1 MRSMRKK
8 ILQTAAGVI
17 YVNSLEDF
25 YINKTKFTIE
35 ILKQQIIFSENADDL
50 RLFNENIDISYFTS
64 TDVKDDVTKDKR
76 TEATGII
83 EELFYKYAEVD
94 IGVDIVTAIMMDT
107 INNRLSKDPIEIT
120 ILASLV
126 KYIESKPKKIVFVAK
141 NNNYLGTGEDFNMSL
156 VEYQGKNI
164 CGEALLK
171 CLNMFDYGQLSK
183 RLSILRKHENIA
195 SKLIGMRSRDKKGV
209 NDECRF

>member
-1 MRSMRKK
+1 MMKK
-8 ILQTAAGVI
+8 ISQTADGII
-17 YVNSLEDF
+17 YMNSLEDF

-64 TDVKDDVTKDKR
+64 TDVKDDVTKEKR

-183 RLSILRKHENIA
+183 RLSILKKHENIV

-209 NDECRF
+209 KNDYAF

>member
-1 MRSMRKK
+1 MMMKK
-8 ILQTAAGVI
+8 ISQTADGII
-17 YVNSLEDF
+17 YMNSLDDF

-50 RLFNENIDISYFTS
+50 RLFNENIYISYFTS

-183 RLSILRKHENIA
+183 RLSILKKHKDIA
-195 SKLIGMRSRDKKGV
+195 SKLIGIRSRDKKGV
-209 NDECRF
+209 SDECSF

>member
-1 MRSMRKK
+1 MSIRKK
-8 ILQTAAGVI
+8 ILQTADGVI

-64 TDVKDDVTKDKR
+64 TDVKDDVTKEKR

-183 RLSILRKHENIA
+183 RLSILKKHENIV

-209 NDECRF
+209 SDECPF

>member
-1 MRSMRKK
+1 MRSMRKM

-94 IGVDIVTAIMMDT
+94 IGVDIVTGIMMDT
-107 INNRLSKDPIEIT
+107 INNRLSKNITEIT
-120 ILASLV
+120 TLASLV

-156 VEYQGKNI
+156 IEYQGKNI
-164 CGEALLK
+164 LGEALLK
-171 CLNMFDYGQLSK
+171 CLNMFDC
-183 RLSILRKHENIA
+183 E
-195 SKLIGMRSRDKKGV
+195 
-209 NDECRF
+209 

>member
-1 MRSMRKK
+1 MSIRKK
-8 ILQTAAGVI
+8 ILQTADGVI

-64 TDVKDDVTKDKR
+64 TDVKDDVTKEKR

-183 RLSILRKHENIA
+183 RLSILKKHENIV

-209 NDECRF
+209 KNDYAF

>member
-8 ILQTAAGVI
+8 ILQTADAVI
-17 YVNSLEDF
+17 YVNTLEDF

-50 RLFNENIDISYFTS
+50 RLFNDNLDISYFS
-64 TDVKDDVTKDKR
+64 SIGERIVVNNDITKEMR
-76 TEATGII
+76 SEATGII

-94 IGVDIVTAIMMDT
+94 IGVEIIAAMIMGT
-107 INNRLSKDPIEIT
+107 INNRLSNDLIEIT
-120 ILASLV
+120 MLTNLI

-156 VEYQGKNI
+156 IEYQGKNI
-164 CGEALLK
+164 LGEALLK
-171 CLNMFDYGQLSK
+171 CLNMFDCEYLKRRSNILNKHQLK
-183 RLSILRKHENIA
+183 RREII
-195 SKLIGMRSRDKKGV
+195 I
-209 NDECRF
+209 

>member
-1 MRSMRKK
+1 MMIKK
-8 ILQTAAGVI
+8 ISQTAEGII
-17 YVNSLEDF
+17 YMNSLDDF

-107 INNRLSKDPIEIT
+107 INNRLSKDLIEIT

-171 CLNMFDYGQLSK
+171 CLNMFDCEQLSK
-183 RLSILRKHENIA
+183 RLRILRKHTDIA
-195 SKLIGMRSRDKKGV
+195 SKLIGIRSRDKKGV
-209 NDECRF
+209 SDECSF

>member
-8 ILQTAAGVI
+8 ILQTADAVI
-17 YVNSLEDF
+17 YVNTLEDF

-94 IGVDIVTAIMMDT
+94 IGVDIVTAMMMDT
-107 INNRLSKDPIEIT
+107 INDRLSKDFIEIT
-120 ILASLV
+120 SLANLV
-126 KYIESKPKKIVFVAK
+126 KYIKSKPKKIVFVAK

-183 RLSILRKHENIA
+183 RLSILKKHENIV

-209 NDECRF
+209 SDECPF

>member
-1 MRSMRKK
+1 MSKK
-8 ILQTAAGVI
+8 ILQTATGVI

-50 RLFNENIDISYFTS
+50 RLFNDNLDISYFTS
-64 TDVKDDVTKDKR
+64 VDVKDDITKNMR
-76 TEATGII
+76 TEATGVIG
-83 EELFYKYAEVD
+83 ELFYKYAEVD
-94 IGVDIVTAIMMDT
+94 IGVDIVAAMIMDT
-107 INNRLSKDPIEIT
+107 INNRLSKDLIEIT
-120 ILASLV
+120 MLTNLV

-164 CGEALLK
+164 LGEALLK
-171 CLNMFDYGQLSK
+171 CLNIFNYEDLKK
-183 RLSILRKHENIA
+183 RLSILKKHQLKRREIIDA
-195 SKLIGMRSRDKKGV
+195 RDEKRV
-209 NDECRF
+209 NDDFPF

>member
-8 ILQTAAGVI
+8 ILQTADAVI
-17 YVNSLEDF
+17 YVNTLEDF

-50 RLFNENIDISYFTS
+50 RLFNDNLDISYFTS
-64 TDVKDDVTKDKR
+64 VDVKDDITKNMR
-76 TEATGII
+76 FEATGII

-94 IGVDIVTAIMMDT
+94 IGVDIVSAMIMDT
-107 INNRLSKDPIEIT
+107 INNRLSKELIEIT
-120 ILASLV
+120 ILTNLI

-156 VEYQGKNI
+156 IEYQGKNVL
-164 CGEALLK
+164 GEALLK
-171 CLNMFDYGQLSK
+171 CLNMFDCEYLK
-183 RLSILRKHENIA
+183 RRLSILKKHELKRREIIDA
-195 SKLIGMRSRDKKGV
+195 RYKKERGY
-209 NDECRF
+209 NDCPF

>member
-1 MRSMRKK
+1 MMMKK
-8 ILQTAAGVI
+8 ISQTADGII
-17 YVNSLEDF
+17 YMNSLDDF

-94 IGVDIVTAIMMDT
+94 IGVDIVAAIMMDT
-107 INNRLSKDPIEIT
+107 INDRLSKDFIEIT
-120 ILASLV
+120 SLANLV
-126 KYIESKPKKIVFVAK
+126 KYIKSKPKKIVFVAK

-183 RLSILRKHENIA
+183 RLSILKKHKNIV

-209 NDECRF
+209 SDECPF

>member
-94 IGVDIVTAIMMDT
+94 IGVDIVTGIMMDT
-107 INNRLSKDPIEIT
+107 INNRLSKNITEIT
-120 ILASLV
+120 TLASLV

-156 VEYQGKNI
+156 IEYQGKNI

-183 RLSILRKHENIA
+183 RLRILGKHNDIA
-195 SKLIGMRSRDKKGV
+195 FKLREIRSKDKEV
-209 NDECRF
+209 NDECSF

>member
-1 MRSMRKK
+1 MSIRKK
-8 ILQTAAGVI
+8 ILQTADGVI

-64 TDVKDDVTKDKR
+64 TDVKDDVTKEKR

-183 RLSILRKHENIA
+183 RLSILKKHKNIV
-195 SKLIGMRSRDKKGV
+195 SKLIGKRSRDKKGV
-209 NDECRF
+209 KNDYAF

>member
-1 MRSMRKK
+1 MMMKK
-8 ILQTAAGVI
+8 ISQTADGII
-17 YVNSLEDF
+17 YMNSLEDF

-64 TDVKDDVTKDKR
+64 ADVKDDVTKDKR

-107 INNRLSKDPIEIT
+107 INNRLSKELIEIT
-120 ILASLV
+120 MLTNLIN
-126 KYIESKPKKIVFVAK
+126 YIKSKPNKIVFVAK

-156 VEYQGKNI
+156 IEYQGKNVL
-164 CGEALLK
+164 GEALLK
-171 CLNMFDYGQLSK
+171 CLNMFDCEYLK
-183 RLSILRKHENIA
+183 RRSSVLNKLKLKRKEIIDA
-195 SKLIGMRSRDKKGV
+195 RDKKGV
-209 NDECRF
+209 KNDYAF

>member
-1 MRSMRKK
+1 MMMKK
-8 ILQTAAGVI
+8 ISQTAEGII
-17 YVNSLEDF
+17 YMNSLDDF

-94 IGVDIVTAIMMDT
+94 IGVEIIAAMIIGT
-107 INNRLSKDPIEIT
+107 INNRLSNDLIEVT
-120 ILASLV
+120 ILTNLI

-183 RLSILRKHENIA
+183 RLSILKKHKNIV
-195 SKLIGMRSRDKKGV
+195 SKLIGIRSRDKKGV
-209 NDECRF
+209 SDECTF

>member
-1 MRSMRKK
+1 MNIRKK
-8 ILQTAAGVI
+8 ILQTADGVI

-183 RLSILRKHENIA
+183 RLSILKKHKNIV
-195 SKLIGMRSRDKKGV
+195 SKLIGKRS
-209 NDECRF
+209 

>member
-1 MRSMRKK
+1 MMMKK
-8 ILQTAAGVI
+8 ISQTADGII
-17 YVNSLEDF
+17 YMNSLDDF

-183 RLSILRKHENIA
+183 RLSILKKHKNIV

-209 NDECRF
+209 GDECSF

>member
-1 MRSMRKK
+1 MSIRKK
-8 ILQTAAGVI
+8 ILQTADGVI

-183 RLSILRKHENIA
+183 RLSILKKHKNIV
-195 SKLIGMRSRDKKGV
+195 SKLIGKRS
-209 NDECRF
+209 

>member
-1 MRSMRKK
+1 MSIRKK
-8 ILQTAAGVI
+8 ILQTADGVI

-183 RLSILRKHENIA
+183 RLSILKKHENIV
-195 SKLIGMRSRDKKGV
+195 SKLIGMRSRDKNGV
-209 NDECRF
+209 KNDYAF

>member
-94 IGVDIVTAIMMDT
+94 IGVDIVTGIMMDT

-120 ILASLV
+120 ILATLV

-183 RLSILRKHENIA
+183 RLSILKKHENIV

-209 NDECRF
+209 SDECPF

>member
-1 MRSMRKK
+1 MMMKK
-8 ILQTAAGVI
+8 ISQTADGII
-17 YVNSLEDF
+17 YMNSLEDF

-64 TDVKDDVTKDKR
+64 TDVKDDVTKEKR

-183 RLSILRKHENIA
+183 RLSILKKHENIV

-209 NDECRF
+209 KNDYAF

>member
-94 IGVDIVTAIMMDT
+94 IGVDIVTGIMMDT
-107 INNRLSKDPIEIT
+107 INNRLSKNITEIT
-120 ILASLV
+120 TLASLV

-156 VEYQGKNI
+156 IEYQGKNI

-183 RLSILRKHENIA
+183 RLRILGKHNDIA
-195 SKLIGMRSRDKKGV
+195 FKLREIRLKDKEV
-209 NDECRF
+209 NDECSF

>member
-1 MRSMRKK
+1 MMMKK
-8 ILQTAAGVI
+8 ISQTADGII
-17 YVNSLEDF
+17 YMNSLDDF

-107 INNRLSKDPIEIT
+107 INDRLSKDFIEIT
-120 ILASLV
+120 SLANLV

-183 RLSILRKHENIA
+183 RLSILKKHENIV

-209 NDECRF
+209 SDECPF